1 MDAID
6 ANPAPK
12 PARKT
17 LVSGSVT
24 AKNATATIM
33 AIVARQRDE
42 ARSNFAAPAQA
53 AMSTATLNP
62 LIAST

>member
-1 MDAID
+1 
-6 ANPAPK
+6 
-12 PARKT
+12 
-17 LVSGSVT
+17 VSGSVT

-33 AIVARQRDE
+33 AMMARQRDE